1 LGWFLLTW
9 VFYGAHLWLLANALG
24 APGWEGFVRSLGGF
38 ALALT
43 AGALFIVVPSGA
55 GVREGLIVAA
65 LAGVMSAGEA
75 LGVAVVSRMV
85 FTAADVLA
93 AGVATLS
100 ATRLLGRRRADAV
113 KDDQLSAAPPVPDAS

>member
-1 LGWFLLTW
+1 M
-9 VFYGAHLWLLANALG
+9 
-24 APGWEGFVRSLGGF
+24 
-38 ALALT
+38 
-43 AGALFIVVPSGA
+43 FIVVPSGA

-93 AGVATLS
+93 AGIAALS
-100 ATRLLGRRRADAV
+100 ATQLSRRRE
-113 KDDQLSAAPPVPDAS
+113 SMS